1 VLVLPFTRDLSMMPP
16 FEFAEEIL
24 STALHAA
31 EIHEGFNFH
40 FGHKKEGNVERLK
53 EFGKK
58 LGFDVIIYQAMN
70 LFGALAVLVSLIGKF
85 NLPVFVL
92 ESAWSVISAY
102 GIWQSAQRRKRM
114 EAQHRKAPPAG

>member
-1 VLVLPFTRDLSMMPP
+1 MVLQLYWYDIVGLCGTTS
-16 FEFAEEIL
+16 IL
-24 STALHAA
+24 
-31 EIHEGFNFH
+31 
-40 FGHKKEGNVERLK
+40 
-53 EFGKK
+53 
-58 LGFDVIIYQAMN
+58 LGFFLLQAGKLHGQRIIYQAMN